1 MIFRHQISVEHV
13 LRMGVEEASP
23 CPPRPEPGRVPEAT
37 GTPMEG
43 AASWW
48 AHPMTTGPGEGD
60 AEVGSRGWHWAALQ
74 VPLNPETLRVASL
87 TRHPHPE
94 EQRAPQTKRAA
105 NHISLRWPGPAF
117 GSAAAGDRRVF
128 PRAPHTPPAGFAA
141 GVGQRLGLPRVGREG
156 SEAPGTGLGPWPGMS
171 EAVGG
176 GFGSVLKRCVPA
188 QGRMYRG
195 FQNVSFSVQLF
206 YFGGDG

>member
-37 GTPMEG
+37 GTPTEG

-128 PRAPHTPPAGFAA
+128 PRAPHTPWPALQLGWGRGWGCLVWA
-141 GVGQRLGLPRVGREG
+141 GKGARPLEPGSGPGLE
-156 SEAPGTGLGPWPGMS
+156 
-171 EAVGG
+171 
-176 GFGSVLKRCVPA
+176 
-188 QGRMYRG
+188 
-195 FQNVSFSVQLF
+195 
-206 YFGGDG
+206 